1 MASRVYHGPV
11 TDVAAFVLAGG
22 KSTRMGE
29 DKAFLV
35 LEGRSLLARALD
47 LAGTVTRDVRIAGDA
62 AKFAAFGPV
71 VEDIYP
77 RCGPLGGIHGA
88 LRSSN
93 SELNLML
100 AVDLPFVEPRFLEY
114 LIEQARGS
122 GSMVTVPRAGGG
134 WQPLCAVYRR
144 EFAAA
149 AEKSLRA
156 GRNKIDA
163 LFSEVETR
171 EITEEEVLREN
182 FSPAMFRNLNTREE
196 FEKANG

>member
-1 MASRVYHGPV
+1 
-11 TDVAAFVLAGG
+11 
-22 KSTRMGE
+22 MGE

-47 LAGTVTRDVRIAGDA
+47 LAGTVARDVRIAGDA

-71 VEDIYP
+71 VEDIFP
-77 RCGPLGGIHGA
+77 RCGPLGGIHAA

-93 SELNLML
+93 SDLNLML
-100 AVDLPFVEPRFLEY
+100 AVDVPFVEARFLEY
-114 LIEQARGS
+114 LVGRARRAGS
-122 GSMVTVPRAGGG
+122 TVTVPRAGGG

-171 EITEEEVLREN
+171 EITERELLREH
-182 FSPAMFRNLNTREE
+182 FSPGMFRNLNTREE
-196 FEKANG
+196 FERAKG